1 IPQGALLILIL
12 SVSRASS
19 FGFQTSTGAP
29 PETRSPSTYRLQVG
43 DEINITDLKAP
54 TKEPLTITVPVTPDG
69 LLHLPFAR
77 LGAVPAAGKTIE
89 EVRKAIYE
97 EFKKIY
103 KRPDIVVVPRRIVG
117 GSRVDVL
124 GPVMKPGRYPHYP
137 GMTVMDA
144 LSEAAGLREGV
155 SPTQAYIVR
164 GRQSEIIVVD
174 LRKLLAGNPRE
185 NKTLEPDDAVLV
197 QEPQPAYITVY
208 GCVEKPGVYGWQ
220 EGMKVVQAI
229 AQSEGFKAGAELRDV
244 VVLREG
250 KKIPVNFLLL
260 QEAADSAQNVPLQ
273 PGDTVFVPKANRTVV
288 VVGGVREPGA
298 YPFEEGDRVLRAIG
312 LAKGFDENADR
323 SGIVRVRRRGKELTV
338 DLSKTR
344 RDAHADDNVPLEP
357 NDVVIVPVRGE
368 VTVVGE
374 VRRVGTYPMKPDMRL
389 ADAIGLAEGLTPQAN
404 RSMVKIFRAGQ
415 ILHADVTRLDAGDA
429 EANVRLEPGDTV
441 LVTSLQGV
449 SVFGAVGQ
457 PGTVPL
463 PDDPRIFNVLA
474 AAHGWLTQEAAEEA
488 TVLRTQG
495 GKLVPLTVNLKKLQA
510 GDPSQNTLIKPGD
523 IIIVPYKK
531 EPQNWQKAQNIA
543 SLLSSV
549 SYLRFLLGR

>member
-1 IPQGALLILIL
+1 VKEKMENGKWKTNLFMTLLILIM
-12 SVSRASS
+12 
-19 FGFQTSTGAP
+19 GANVHAAP
-29 PETRSPSTYRLQVG
+29 GVNPTYRLQVG
-43 DEINITDLKAP
+43 DEIDITDLKVP

-77 LGAVPAAGKTIE
+77 LSAVPAAGRTIE
-89 EVRKAIYE
+89 EVRQAIYE
-97 EFKKIY
+97 EFKKKY
-103 KRPDIVVVPRRIVG
+103 KRPDIVVVPRKIIG
-117 GSRVDVL
+117 GSKVDVL
-124 GPVMKPGRYPHYP
+124 GPVMKPGRYPHQP

-144 LSEAAGLREGV
+144 LSEAAGLRERV
-155 SPTQAYIVR
+155 TPTQVYIVR
-164 GRQSEIIVVD
+164 GGQSEVITVD
-174 LRKLLAGNPRE
+174 LRKLLAGDQRE
-185 NKTLEPDDAVLV
+185 NKKLEPDDAVIV
-197 QEPQPAYITVY
+197 QEQQQGYVTVY
-208 GCVEKPGVYGWQ
+208 GSVEKPGVYAWQ
-220 EGMKVVQAI
+220 DGMKVVQAI
-229 AQSEGFKAGAELRDV
+229 AQGEGFKAGAELREV

-260 QEAADSAQNVPLQ
+260 QEAADSSQNVPLQ
-273 PGDTVFVPKANRTVV
+273 PGDVVFVPKANRTVV
-288 VVGGVREPGA
+288 VVGGVREPGV
-298 YPFEEGDRVLRAIG
+298 YNFEEGDRILRAIG
-312 LAKGFDENADR
+312 LARGFDETADR
-323 SGIVRVRRRGKELTV
+323 SGVVRVRRRGTELTV
-338 DLSKTR
+338 DLGKTR
-344 RDAHADDNVPLEP
+344 RNAEADNNVPLEP
-357 NDVVIVPVRGE
+357 NDIVIVPVRGE

-374 VRRVGTYPMKPDMRL
+374 VQRAGTYPMKPDMRL

-404 RSMVKIFRAGQ
+404 RSLVKIFRAGQ
-415 ILHADVTRLDAGDA
+415 ILNADVTRVDAGDV

-495 GKLVPLTVNLKKLQA
+495 GKLVPLTINLKKLQA

-523 IIIVPYKK
+523 VVIVPYKK
-531 EPQNWQKAQNIA
+531 EPQGLQKAQNIA

-549 SYLRFLLGR
+549 SYLRFLMGR

>member
-1 IPQGALLILIL
+1 MTLLVLIIGANVHAAQ
-12 SVSRASS
+12 SVH
-19 FGFQTSTGAP
+19 P
-29 PETRSPSTYRLQVG
+29 TYRLQVG
-43 DEINITDLKAP
+43 DEIDITDLKIP

-103 KRPDIVVVPRRIVG
+103 KRPDIVVVPKKIIG
-117 GSRVDVL
+117 GSKIDVL
-124 GPVMKPGRYPHYP
+124 GPVMKPGRYLHHP

-144 LSEAAGLREGV
+144 LSEAAGLRERV
-155 SPTQAYIVR
+155 TPTQVYIVR
-164 GRQSEIIVVD
+164 HRAVTDAERVVTVD
-174 LRKLLAGNPRE
+174 LRRLLAGDEKE
-185 NKTLEPDDAVLV
+185 NKVLEPDDAVIV
-197 QEPQPAYITVY
+197 QEPQPGYVTVY
-208 GCVEKPGVYGWQ
+208 GYVEKPGVYAWQ

-229 AQSEGFKAGAELRDV
+229 AQGEGFKAGAELRDV

-260 QEAADSAQNVPLQ
+260 QEAADSEQNVPLQ

-298 YPFEEGDRVLRAIG
+298 YQFEEGDRILRAIG

-323 SGIVRVRRRGKELTV
+323 SGVVRVRRRGKELTV
-338 DLSKTR
+338 DLGKTR
-344 RDAHADDNVPLEP
+344 RHAEADDNVPLEP
-357 NDVVIVPVRGE
+357 NDIVIVPVRGE

-389 ADAIGLAEGLTPQAN
+389 ADAIGLAEGFTPQAN
-404 RSMVKIFRAGQ
+404 RSVVKIFRAGQ
-415 ILHADVTRLDAGDA
+415 ILNADVTRIDAGDA

-457 PGTVPL
+457 PGTIPL
-463 PDDPRIFNVLA
+463 PHDPRIFNVLA

-488 TVLRTQG
+488 TVLRAQG

-523 IIIVPYKK
+523 VVIVPYKK
-531 EPQNWQKAQNIA
+531 EPQGLQKAQNIV

-549 SYLRFLLGR
+549 SYLRFLMGR

>member
-1 IPQGALLILIL
+1 MKFATLFAAFFCCVFSVNAAQG
-12 SVSRASS
+12 VN
-19 FGFQTSTGAP
+19 P
-29 PETRSPSTYRLQVG
+29 TYRLQVG
-43 DEINITDLKAP
+43 DEIDITDLKIP

-77 LGAVPAAGKTIE
+77 LGAVQAAGKTIE

-97 EFKKIY
+97 EFKKKY
-103 KRPDIVVVPRRIVG
+103 KRPDIVVVPKKIVG
-117 GSRVDVL
+117 GSKIDVL
-124 GPVMKPGRYPHYP
+124 GPVMRPGRYPHQP

-144 LSEAAGLREGV
+144 LSEAAGLRERV
-155 SPTQAYIVR
+155 TPTQVYVVR
-164 GRQSEIIVVD
+164 GGQSEIITVD
-174 LRKLLAGNPRE
+174 LRKLLAGDQKE
-185 NKTLEPDDAVLV
+185 NKRLEPDDAVIV
-197 QEPQPAYITVY
+197 QEQQPGYVTIY
-208 GCVEKPGVYGWQ
+208 GYVEKPGVYAWQ
-220 EGMKVVQAI
+220 DGMKVVQAI
-229 AQSEGFKAGAELRDV
+229 AQGEGFKSGAELRDV

-250 KKIPVNFLLL
+250 KKIPVNFLLM
-260 QEAADSAQNVPLQ
+260 QESADSSQNVPLQ

-298 YPFEEGDRVLRAIG
+298 YNFEEGDRILRAIG
-312 LAKGFDENADR
+312 LARGFDETADR
-323 SGIVRVRRRGKELTV
+323 SGVVRVRRRGKELTV
-338 DLSKTR
+338 DLGKTR
-344 RDAHADDNVPLEP
+344 RNENADDNVPLEP
-357 NDVVIVPVRGE
+357 NDIVIVPVRGE

-374 VRRVGTYPMKPDMRL
+374 VQRAGTYPMKPDMRL
-389 ADAIGLAEGLTPQAN
+389 ADAVGLAQGLTPQAN
-404 RSMVKIFRAGQ
+404 RSVVKIFRAGQ
-415 ILHADVTRLDAGDA
+415 ILNADVTRIDAGDV

-457 PGTVPL
+457 PGAVPL

-523 IIIVPYKK
+523 VVIVPYKK
-531 EPQNWQKAQNIA
+531 EPQGLQKAQNIA

-549 SYLRFLLGR
+549 SYLRFLIGR

>member
-1 IPQGALLILIL
+1 MLFAAFFCCVFSVNAAQGIN
-12 SVSRASS
+12 
-19 FGFQTSTGAP
+19 P
-29 PETRSPSTYRLQVG
+29 TYRLQVG
-43 DEINITDLKAP
+43 DEIDITDLKIP
-54 TKEPLTITVPVTPDG
+54 TKEPLTVTVPVTPDG

-77 LGAVPAAGKTIE
+77 LGAVQAAGKTIE

-97 EFKKIY
+97 EFKKKY
-103 KRPDIVVVPRRIVG
+103 KRPDIVVVPKKIVG
-117 GSRVDVL
+117 GSKVDVL

-144 LSEAAGLREGV
+144 LSEAAGLRERV
-155 SPTQAYIVR
+155 TPTQVYIVR
-164 GRQSEIIVVD
+164 GGQSEIIAID
-174 LRKLLAGNPRE
+174 LRKLLAGDQKE
-185 NKTLEPDDAVLV
+185 NKKLEPDDAVIV
-197 QEPQPAYITVY
+197 QEQQGYITVY
-208 GCVEKPGVYGWQ
+208 GYVEKPGVYAWQ
-220 EGMKVVQAI
+220 DGMKVVQAI

-250 KKIPVNFLLL
+250 KKIPVNFLLM
-260 QEAADSAQNVPLQ
+260 QESADSSQNVPLQ

-288 VVGGVREPGA
+288 VVGGVKEPGA
-298 YPFEEGDRVLRAIG
+298 YNFEEGDRILRAIG
-312 LAKGFDENADR
+312 LARGFDETADR
-323 SGIVRVRRRGKELTV
+323 SGVVRVRRRGKELTV
-338 DLSKTR
+338 DLGKTR
-344 RDAHADDNVPLEP
+344 RNAETDDNVPLEP
-357 NDVVIVPVRGE
+357 NDIVIVPMRGE

-374 VRRVGTYPMKPDMRL
+374 VRRAGTYAMKPDMRL

-415 ILHADVTRLDAGDA
+415 ILNADVTPLYQGDV

-474 AAHGWLTQEAAEEA
+474 AAQGWLTQEAAEEA

-523 IIIVPYKK
+523 IVVVPYKK
-531 EPQNWQKAQNIA
+531 EPSGWQKTQNIA

-549 SYLRFLLGR
+549 SYLRFLIGR